1 MTTTTLEKSLT
12 TKEKLT
18 NLKEML
24 FSRDRLKDYVLSFF
38 VMNIAG
44 CGMIYQYLLAS
55 YSGRVIGSLEITIF
69 TIMTLMIV
77 SMGAGS
83 FIVHKFKNQFFAF
96 SVLEST
102 IAFIIVSTVFIIS
115 GANAL
120 SYMLPTI
127 IENTFGIPV
136 GVHLEGG
143 FIKTLETILQSAS
156 YVMACIMG
164 FLIGMEIPFLAAI
177 REQLHAGKKLKNN
190 IGVIYGVDYIGAGI
204 GAFTWIFFLIKFE
217 IADALKYVA
226 YINVLVGFFFIIA
239 FRKYIKKVKTAIAV
253 QIITGLFLFFACD
266 GITSWQQTLEQSL
279 YRDKV
284 VYSHNTKFQH
294 FTITKGENRVTNE
307 NIYSLF
313 INGRTQF
320 SSSDEGIYHSLLTAP
335 TLIAAGMPERVMI
348 IGGGDGLAARDVLRT
363 DVKEVMLLDLDS
375 ELIDFFKKPV
385 YEENGNQINLNFI
398 EMNENAFN
406 DPRMSFMFGDAFL
419 NVKELVRRGE
429 KFGAIIVDLPDPSH
443 PDLNKLYSKSFYKLL
458 HALLEDTGAIS
469 IQSSSP
475 YLSKDAFMSI
485 GKTLHAGGF
494 VTQQYQHI
502 VPSFGGQ
509 WGWTIGTKS
518 KPTAKARIAM
528 QEELPIQD
536 EWLTRGKLLSTF
548 EFGKNY
554 YKTLDDIKVNTLDN
568 NATYLYYQ
576 QGWREM
582 TNSVFE

>member
-1 MTTTTLEKSLT
+1 MTESILKI
-12 TKEKLT
+12 KET
-18 NLKEML
+18 FFNE
-24 FSRDRLKDYVLSFF
+24 DRIKDYVLSVF
-38 VMNIAG
+38 VMSIAG

-55 YSGRVIGSLEITIF
+55 YSGRVIGSMEITIF

-83 FIVHKFKNQFFAF
+83 FIVHKFKNQFFSF
-96 SVLEST
+96 SILESS
-102 IAFIIVSTVFIIS
+102 IAFIIFATVYIIS
-115 GANAL
+115 GTNAL
-120 SYMLPTI
+120 SFALP
-127 IENTFGIPV
+127 ELVADTFGFPV
-136 GVHLEGG
+136 GTVPEGG
-143 FIKTLETILQSAS
+143 FISKAEDLLQSSS
-156 YVMACIMG
+156 YVMACFMG

-177 REQLHAGKKLKNN
+177 REQIHEGKKLKNN

-204 GAFTWIFFLIKFE
+204 GAFIWIFILIKFE

-226 YINVLVGFFFIIA
+226 YVNVLVGFFFILA
-239 FRKYIKKVKTAIAV
+239 FKKHIKKVKTAMFV
-253 QIITGLFLFFACD
+253 QFATALFIFFAAD
-266 GITSWQQTLEQSL
+266 GISSWQKTLEQSL

-294 FTITKGENRVTNE
+294 FTITKGLNSVNKEE
-307 NIYSLF
+307 IFSLF

-335 TLIAAGMPERVMI
+335 TLIAAGMPDKVLV
-348 IGGGDGLAARDVLRT
+348 IGGGDGLAARDILRT
-363 DVKEVMLLDLDS
+363 DVKDVLLMDLDS

-385 YEENGNQINLNFI
+385 FDDTGSQINLDFI
-398 EMNENAFN
+398 RMNENAFN
-406 DPRMSFMFGDAFL
+406 DKRMRFLFGDAYL
-419 NVKELVRRGE
+419 NIKELVRRGE

-458 HALLEDTGAIS
+458 NGLLENTGAIS

-475 YLSKDAFMSI
+475 HLSKDAFISI
-485 GKTLHAGGF
+485 GKTLHASGF
-494 VTQQYQHI
+494 ITQQYQHI

-509 WGWTIGTKS
+509 WGWTIGTKA
-518 KPTAKARIAM
+518 KPAAKARIAM
-528 QEELPIQD
+528 NSELPIDD

-554 YKTLDDIKVNTLDN
+554 YKTLEDIKVNTIDN
-568 NATYLYYQ
+568 NATYLYYN